1 MLLFQPIPSGCRTGR
16 LRRRP
21 RAPDRLLRSTRPRRG
36 KEPRQPG
43 LVAAIRSA
51 PGRLHFVWGST
62 DVARSPAP
70 HKSRAGARTATRRR
84 LREELA
90 RRPRHARRDGKEW
103 CVALIT
109 TVEVERFSLTSSR
122 PFDKILAA
130 IKGAVGHPDM
140 VEFAKTT
147 VAARTFLQFERTV
160 REGLGKSGLMLF
172 MELDHGLVIRKATGG
187 DKPRMAR
194 LVMGN
199 PLIMQQMARHVP
211 DAGSYAPVTV
221 LVDER
226 SDGVHISYDR
236 MVSLLAPYRN
246 SDALAVARDL
256 DKKVETLLSEA
267 AG

>member
-1 MLLFQPIPSGCRTGR
+1 M
-16 LRRRP
+16 
-21 RAPDRLLRSTRPRRG
+21 
-36 KEPRQPG
+36 
-43 LVAAIRSA
+43 
-51 PGRLHFVWGST
+51 
-62 DVARSPAP
+62 
-70 HKSRAGARTATRRR
+70 
-84 LREELA
+84 
-90 RRPRHARRDGKEW
+90 
-103 CVALIT
+103 IT

-130 IKGAVGHPDM
+130 IKAAVGHPDM

-147 VAARTFLQFERTV
+147 AAARTFPQFESTV

-172 MELDHGLVIRKATGG
+172 MELDHGSVIRKAMGN
-187 DKPRMAR
+187 DKPQMAR
-194 LVMGN
+194 LIMGN

>member
-1 MLLFQPIPSGCRTGR
+1 M
-16 LRRRP
+16 
-21 RAPDRLLRSTRPRRG
+21 
-36 KEPRQPG
+36 
-43 LVAAIRSA
+43 
-51 PGRLHFVWGST
+51 
-62 DVARSPAP
+62 
-70 HKSRAGARTATRRR
+70 
-84 LREELA
+84 
-90 RRPRHARRDGKEW
+90 
-103 CVALIT
+103 IT

-130 IKGAVGHPDM
+130 IKAAVGHPDM

-147 VAARTFLQFERTV
+147 AAARTFPQFESTV

-172 MELDHGLVIRKATGG
+172 MELEHGSVIRKAMGN
-187 DKPRMAR
+187 DKPQMAR
-194 LVMGN
+194 LIMGN

>member
-1 MLLFQPIPSGCRTGR
+1 M
-16 LRRRP
+16 
-21 RAPDRLLRSTRPRRG
+21 
-36 KEPRQPG
+36 
-43 LVAAIRSA
+43 
-51 PGRLHFVWGST
+51 
-62 DVARSPAP
+62 
-70 HKSRAGARTATRRR
+70 
-84 LREELA
+84 
-90 RRPRHARRDGKEW
+90 
-103 CVALIT
+103 IT

-130 IKGAVGHPDM
+130 IKAAVGHPDM

-147 VAARTFLQFERTV
+147 AAARTFPQFESTV

-172 MELDHGLVIRKATGG
+172 MELDHGSVIRKATGG

-194 LVMGN
+194 LIMGN

-211 DAGSYAPVTV
+211 DAGSYAPVKV

-236 MVSLLAPYRN
+236 KVSLLAPYRN

>member
-1 MLLFQPIPSGCRTGR
+1 M
-16 LRRRP
+16 
-21 RAPDRLLRSTRPRRG
+21 
-36 KEPRQPG
+36 
-43 LVAAIRSA
+43 
-51 PGRLHFVWGST
+51 
-62 DVARSPAP
+62 
-70 HKSRAGARTATRRR
+70 
-84 LREELA
+84 
-90 RRPRHARRDGKEW
+90 
-103 CVALIT
+103 IT
-109 TVEVERFSLTSSR
+109 TVQVERFSLTSSR

-130 IKGAVGHPDM
+130 IKAAVGYPDM

-147 VAARTFLQFERTV
+147 AAARTFPQFESTV
-160 REGLGKSGLMLF
+160 REGLGKSGLMF
-172 MELDHGLVIRKATGG
+172 FTELDHGSVIRKATGG
-187 DKPRMAR
+187 DKPRMVR
-194 LVMGN
+194 LIMGN

>member
-1 MLLFQPIPSGCRTGR
+1 M
-16 LRRRP
+16 
-21 RAPDRLLRSTRPRRG
+21 
-36 KEPRQPG
+36 
-43 LVAAIRSA
+43 
-51 PGRLHFVWGST
+51 
-62 DVARSPAP
+62 
-70 HKSRAGARTATRRR
+70 
-84 LREELA
+84 
-90 RRPRHARRDGKEW
+90 
-103 CVALIT
+103 IT

-122 PFDKILAA
+122 PFDKILAT
-130 IKGAVGHPDM
+130 IKAAVGHPDM

-147 VAARTFLQFERTV
+147 AAARTFPQFESTV

-172 MELDHGLVIRKATGG
+172 MELDHGSVIRKATGG

-194 LVMGN
+194 LIMGN

-221 LVDER
+221 LIDER